1 MFRNKID
8 VLKFPSEL
16 LDTLRY
22 PEVFESNLVC
32 NFIEIQINYLKI
44 YL

>member
-22 PEVFESNLVC
+22 PEVIESNLVHRD
-32 NFIEIQINYLKI
+32 IDKLLKDYL
-44 YL
+44 